1 MWQEIDKAL
10 DAYNEAAAGKYN
22 HRRIAITM
30 RERGKIVAGV
40 LAETYFDW
48 MYVRLL
54 WVADR
59 RRGRGWGRK
68 LIAKAEAEALRLG
81 VRNVWLDSFTFQAP
95 DFYKKLG
102 YREFGRLKDYPA
114 GHDRVFLAK
123 AL

>member
-1 MWQEIDKAL
+1 VPCRSPRSK
-10 DAYNEAAAGKYN
+10 DAYNEATAGKAK
-22 HRRIAITM
+22 HRWIAVTI
-30 RERGKIVAGV
+30 RERGKIVAG
-40 LAETYFDW
+40 LLGQTYFDW

-59 RRGRGWGRK
+59 RRGRGWGRS
-68 LIAKAEAEALRLG
+68 LIAKAEAEALRHG

-102 YREFGRLKDYPA
+102 YREFGRLKGYPA
-114 GHDRVFLAK
+114 GHDRVFLTK